1 MSVILAAMDAVNELA
16 DDPAVVQRVL
26 DHIDNRTTDMA
37 AGCWHEP
44 IENYR
49 SPERYRAEL
58 DVVLRSGPVGFCPS
72 AALAEPG
79 SFVAREAAGT
89 PIVAVRG
96 RDGAVRAFLNACSHR
111 GAQVACEPTGCASAL
126 VCPYHGWT
134 YGLDGALKGVPHGH
148 GFPDLDKAGSG
159 LTSFAAV
166 ERGGIVFVSQQ
177 PPTPEAVAELDT
189 LPAMVPESYR
199 FVRVDAID
207 VPANWKIAVEG
218 FLEGYHIRSTHP
230 DTFYPVQYD
239 NLNVVE
245 PFGPNSRVT
254 FPYRNVEAQRA
265 VAPAERSAAGRL
277 TYVYHLFPNVI
288 VATFPGRI
296 TLVVLEPVT
305 IASTRFVV
313 HTLSDH
319 YDGTTGA
326 DEALAGEESLVAQ
339 GAAQDRAVVAS
350 IQRSLAANPRE
361 FFEFGLFEGAI
372 GHFHRQLRHRV
383 TGAP

>member
-1 MSVILAAMDAVNELA
+1 MDAVTELA
-16 DDPAVVQRVL
+16 DDPTVVQRVL
-26 DHIDNRTTDMA
+26 DHIDNRTTDLA
-37 AGCWHEP
+37 EGCWREP
-44 IENYR
+44 IDNYR
-49 SPERYRAEL
+49 SAERYRAEL
-58 DVVLRSGPVGFCPS
+58 DLVLRRGPVGFCPS

-79 SFVAREAAGT
+79 AFVAREAAGT

-96 RDGAVRAFLNACSHR
+96 RDGEVRAFLNSCSHR
-111 GAQVACEPTGCASAL
+111 GAQVACESTGCVRAL

-134 YGLDGALKGVPHGH
+134 YGLDGTLKGVPHGR
-148 GFPDLDKAGSG
+148 GFPDLDQGRSG
-159 LTSFAAV
+159 LVPLAAF
-166 ERGGIVFVSQQ
+166 ERGGVVFVSQQ
-177 PPTPEAVAELDT
+177 RPAPGVEEELDR
-189 LPAMVPESYR
+189 LPLMIPDSYR
-199 FVRVDAID
+199 FVRVDGID
-207 VPANWKIAVEG
+207 VAANWKIAVEG

-230 DTFYPVQYD
+230 DTFYPLQYD

-245 PFGPNSRVT
+245 AFGRNSRVT

-265 VAPAERSAAGRL
+265 VAPAERSADGRL

-296 TLVVLEPVT
+296 TMVVLEPVT

-319 YDGTTGA
+319 HDGTTGA
-326 DEALAGEESLVAQ
+326 DEALAGEESLVTQ

-372 GHFHRQLRHRV
+372 GHFHRQLAAALAGGHD
-383 TGAP
+383 G